1 MRRDDGGRSPTRYG
15 QRVRR
20 VIRDRQLLD
29 VALAAGLGLW
39 AQAMVWRGL
48 VPGNQAANA
57 ALFLLIGWPLV
68 VRRRYPL
75 LPIAAQMTAVAIQA
89 LATSDAAEGS
99 GLLFPGLVALYSAA
113 AWGSRRVAWTGLAL
127 VAAGAAIQTAEDQ
140 HVRTAAQMWAAAVFW
155 LLMLA
160 SWAAGLLMRSRRI
173 AGEQERRAAEVERRH
188 AEAVVAERSRIARE
202 LHDVIA
208 HNMSV
213 IVLHAVAAEG
223 FLERE
228 PERARVPLQHI
239 EESGR
244 EALDE
249 LRRLLS
255 VIRDGT
261 DETRA
266 LDPQPGLADLGALVD
281 SVRTAGVPVE
291 LTTEGRAVSLPRTID
306 LSAYRIVQEA
316 LTNTLRHAGPT
327 TTKVT
332 VRYGPDAVE
341 IEVLDEGQAPRN
353 GDSTGAGHGLV
364 GMRERAA
371 LYNGSVEAGAQPG
384 GGYRVHARL
393 PVERTGE

>member
-1 MRRDDGGRSPTRYG
+1 
-15 QRVRR
+15 
-20 VIRDRQLLD
+20 
-29 VALAAGLGLW
+29 
-39 AQAMVWRGL
+39 
-48 VPGNQAANA
+48 
-57 ALFLLIGWPLV
+57 
-68 VRRRYPL
+68 
-75 LPIAAQMTAVAIQA
+75 
-89 LATSDAAEGS
+89 
-99 GLLFPGLVALYSAA
+99 
-113 AWGSRRVAWTGLAL
+113 
-127 VAAGAAIQTAEDQ
+127 
-140 HVRTAAQMWAAAVFW
+140 MWAAAFFW

-291 LTTEGRAVSLPRTID
+291 LTTEGRAVPLPRTID

-327 TTKVT
+327 TAKVT

-341 IEVLDEGQAPRN
+341 IEVLDKGQAPRN
-353 GDSTGAGHGLV
+353 GDSTGAGYGLV